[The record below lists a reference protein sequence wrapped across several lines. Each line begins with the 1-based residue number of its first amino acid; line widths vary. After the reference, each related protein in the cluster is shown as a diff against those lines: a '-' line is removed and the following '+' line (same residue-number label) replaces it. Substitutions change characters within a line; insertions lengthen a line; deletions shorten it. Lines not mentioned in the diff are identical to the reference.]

1 MIQSSSFRVSSPQ
14 TLMIEQDFEAELEL
28 LAQIDAIQR
37 EKDSLL
43 TGRLANLPQNIAA
56 WRKQNEKA
64 KQQLKSDLKKS
75 NAFVKKLK
83 LINADGIQQCIKD
96 TESLNLNLFVS
107 EIVSGIVATTFKA
120 TDVSHMVKL
129 CVCLHQKYEEFGDPL
144 ITGVKQAIIT
154 LPSEDD
160 QDAGKR
166 KRIQIRFIVELFQAG
181 FFSDDEY
188 FVRLLKNLLGKGK
201 M

>member
-1 MIQSSSFRVSSPQ
+1 MKINSTEYIQGFAER
-14 TLMIEQDFEAELEL
+14 MIEQSFEVELEL
-28 LAQIDAIQR
+28 LAQIDAIQL

-43 TGRLANLPQNIAA
+43 NGRLVNLPQNIVAY
-56 WRKQNEKA
+56 RKQNEKA

-75 NAFVKKLK
+75 NTFVKKLK
-83 LINADGIQQCIKD
+83 LINTDGILQCIKD

-107 EIVSGIVATTFKA
+107 EIVSGIVATTYKA

-129 CVCLHQKYEEFGDPL
+129 CICMHQKYDEFGDPL
-144 ITGVKQAIIT
+144 ITGLKQAIIAQ
-154 LPSEDD
+154 PAEDD
-160 QDAGKR
+160 PDAGKR
-166 KRIQIRFIVELFQAG
+166 KRIQIRFIVELYQAG

>member
-1 MIQSSSFRVSSPQ
+1 
-14 TLMIEQDFEAELEL
+14 MIEQDFEAEIEL
-28 LAQIDAIQR
+28 LAQIDSLQR
-37 EKDSLL
+37 EKDNLL
-43 TGRLANLPQNIAA
+43 AGRLANLPQNIAA
-56 WRKQNEKA
+56 FRKQNEKA

-83 LINADGIQQCIKD
+83 LISTDGIQQCIKD

-129 CVCLHQKYEEFGDPL
+129 CICLHQKYEEFGDPL

-154 LPSEDD
+154 PPSEED
-160 QDAGKR
+160 QEAGKR